1 MQTWQVALSVE
12 MLSIVAGS
20 AAYAP
25 VAPVA
30 SVATRA
36 AAPQMGFGKA
46 ELMDLA
52 KQQNPVLG
60 YWDPIGLADLDL
72 WGQGEEA
79 SIAWLRHAEIKHG
92 RIAMAGFVG
101 FMAAANYETIGAP
114 MASSMYP
121 QLASGLSAPEVW
133 DAIPFLAKLQIIGA
147 IGVFEH
153 ISEDKN
159 FLAADGKVHYMRG
172 GTPGYMPTFK
182 ANVHPVPLNLWDP
195 FGFTKKLTP
204 EQKAK
209 KLIAETNNG
218 RLAMI
223 GLFGFISASCVPGSV
238 PALDGVIPAYTG
250 DVMAPFLPAGPTE
263 SLWSIGKMW

>member
-1 MQTWQVALSVE
+1 
-12 MLSIVAGS
+12 MLSTVVAS
-20 AAYAP
+20 VSYAP

-30 SVATRA
+30 SAATRA

-46 ELMDLA
+46 ELMALA
-52 KQQNPVLG
+52 KEQNPVLG
-60 YWDPIGLADLDL
+60 YWDPLGLANLDL

-101 FMAAANYETIGAP
+101 YIAAANYENIGMAP
-114 MASSMYP
+114 WTMYP
-121 QLASGLSAPEVW
+121 PIPSGLSAPEVW

-147 IGVFEH
+147 IGIFEH

-159 FLAADGKVHYMRG
+159 FLAADGKKHYMRG
-172 GTPGYMPTFK
+172 GKPGYMPTFS
-182 ANVHPVPLNLWDP
+182 ANVHPSPLTLWDP
-195 FGFTKKLTP
+195 FKFTAGLTE

-209 KLIAETNNG
+209 KLNAEVNNG

-223 GLFGFISASCVPGSV
+223 GLFGFLAAAKTPGSV
-238 PALDGVIPAYTG
+238 PALTFIP
-250 DVMAPFLPAGPTE
+250 
-263 SLWSIGKMW
+263 